1 VRTLS
6 SRTVDVSLAAMVV
19 ALLTLSAALAPPPS
33 PGSPPAQRGSPALFG
48 SLDRSAANPNSGQ
61 ARPAGGVSLPTS
73 NFTSAT
79 PAPPML
85 APAATGHSGD
95 GLTAAID
102 QPPAEI
108 DVRANVTLTGAAL
121 GGVAPYDA
129 FWSMATGDIHP
140 GFSIPWTAPPQPT
153 QVHALFEVRDHA
165 GSVALVQATIS
176 VVATPFLELSGLGAV
191 GDVGVPFLFSVNVS
205 GGVGPFAVRCSVVNG
220 ASNETTAAPSD
231 GTFTA
236 AVVPESPGPVWV
248 VGTVT
253 DADGRSFSAV
263 TPVGRATPAPVL
275 SAANVPFAEVGYDTP
290 LPVAVAEGTPP
301 FSWSVAVVPG
311 VSAVSPATG
320 TLASDGAIP
329 LSATFDRAGV
339 FAIPVA
345 LVDAAG
351 VSVSTNLSVNVS
363 AGLNLTIAP
372 GASASVV
379 GAPLALRATISGGL
393 PPYQYRI
400 VLSDNELS
408 EGNASAVGPID
419 WTATPVVAGYLG
431 VHGSVRDSTGRV
443 ANVTF
448 TIYVAPTGG
457 ASAGVAPSSAAGTL
471 AALATAGGSLAAL
484 AGAFVFRRWWR
495 RRSTTTPRAAPDDP
509 GRTAV
514 RELLAES
521 EDGLDRSTLELLA
534 DERHISGAELTAAIT
549 AWQRAGRVRVDDD
562 GDGRQV
568 VRWVPPTAPD
578 PDPAAAAVPRTD
590 EEAL

>member
-1 VRTLS
+1 MRTLS
-6 SRTVDVSLAAMVV
+6 SRTVDVSLAAIVV
-19 ALLTLSAALAPPPS
+19 ALLTLSGALAIEPWPL
-33 PGSPPAQRGSPALFG
+33 GLTTHRGPPAPNT
-48 SLDRSAANPNSGQ
+48 SLDPSQST
-61 ARPAGGVSLPTS
+61 ARQ
-73 NFTSAT
+73 
-79 PAPPML
+79 
-85 APAATGHSGD
+85 APARSSVGVAAQTATASSVDAMPSTNGVAATAHSSD
-95 GLTAAID
+95 GLTVAID
-102 QPPAEI
+102 QPPVEI
-108 DVRANVTLTGAAL
+108 DERANVTLTGIAL
-121 GGVAPYDA
+121 GGVPPYDA
-129 FWSMATGDIHP
+129 FWSMATGEITP
-140 GFSIPWTAPPQPT
+140 GWSIPWTAPAQPT
-153 QVHALFEVRDHA
+153 QVHALFEVRDHE
-165 GSVALVQATIS
+165 GSVALVQAAIS

-205 GGVGPFAVRCSVVNG
+205 GGVGPFDVRCSVVDG

-263 TPVGRATPAPVL
+263 TPVGRATPPPVL
-275 SAANVPFAEVGYDTP
+275 SAANVPFAEVGYLTP
-290 LPVAVAEGTPP
+290 LAVAVAEGTPP

-311 VSAVSPATG
+311 VSAISPATG
-320 TLASDGAIP
+320 TLGSDGAIP
-329 LSATFDRAGV
+329 LSATFDRAGL

-345 LVDAAG
+345 LVDASG
-351 VSVSTNLSVNVS
+351 VSVATNLSVNVS

-372 GASASVV
+372 GASPSVA
-379 GAPLALRATISGGL
+379 GAPLPLRATISGGL

-408 EGNASAVGPID
+408 EGNASQVGPID

-431 VHGSVRDSTGRV
+431 VHASVRDSTGRV

-448 TIYVAPTGG
+448 TIYVAPAGA
-457 ASAGVAPSSAAGTL
+457 ASAGIAPSSAAGTL
-471 AALATAGGSLAAL
+471 AALATAGGSIAAL
-484 AGAFVFRRWWR
+484 AGTFVIRRWWR
-495 RRSTTTPRAAPDDP
+495 RRSTATPRSPPDGP
-509 GRTAV
+509 GRTVV

-534 DERHISGAELTAAIT
+534 EERHLSGPELSAAIA
-549 AWQRAGRVRVDDD
+549 AWQRSGRVRVDDD

-578 PDPAAAAVPRTD
+578 PDVAATPAGRAD
-590 EEAL
+590 EEAR